1 MFLNKVWVTLYTC
14 AASHGMILDPT
25 PGLDSHSFT
34 KSFHRFT
41 SRRGCPSNV
50 ISDSG
55 KNFVSVGTKEFV
67 SNMGVDWKAN
77 LLLST
82 WQ

>member
-1 MFLNKVWVTLYTC
+1 MFLNKLWVTLYTC
-14 AASHGMILDPT
+14 AASRGIILDLA

-34 KSFHRFT
+34 KSFHRFI
-41 SRRGCPSNV
+41 SRRDCPSNV

-55 KNFVSVGTKEFV
+55 KNFVSVETQEFV
-67 SNMGVDWKAN
+67 SNMGVDCKAN
-77 LLLST
+77 LPLST

>member
-1 MFLNKVWVTLYTC
+1 MFLNEVWVTLYIC
-14 AASHGMILDPT
+14 AASREIILDPT

-34 KSFHRFT
+34 KSFHRFI

-55 KNFVSVGTKEFV
+55 MNFASVGTQEFV
-67 SNMGVDWKAN
+67 RNMGVDWIAN